1 MQRVSLFNADATFDA
16 GCVVPG
22 PRDDCWVTSLCTLL
36 GPMAREE
43 IRRELKG
50 MEAVAAIG
58 LSHLAEAVLRLAR
71 ADRVVF
77 PGHGL
82 LTTSLYED
90 GDIERLKAITW
101 PDRAVVLRSLN
112 THHHTDILAEGGTFW
127 PVRVVW
133 IIDDVA
139 RDWRPRRDARRDL
152 QRLDTLGLERRR
164 YNGSMP
170 AEALDQVLD
179 LYRRLY
185 IDRYSRHNPDYAPD
199 YMHALL
205 ADGTL
210 EILTLERAGD
220 IEAFCAL
227 HRRGRVLSVPM
238 VGYKE
243 SIEGL
248 YRAIMALPAL
258 EAEAQGLM
266 LNLSAGA
273 SRFKRH
279 RGARPYVEYLLIR
292 DDHLPAWRRLA
303 YRATAGLLKTL
314 EPQLIRAATR

>member
-1 MQRVSLFNADATFDA
+1 MQRVSLVNADVAFDA
-16 GCVVPG
+16 DSAIPG
-22 PRDDCWVTSLCTLL
+22 ARNQCWVTSLCILL

-50 MEAVAAIG
+50 IESIAAIG
-58 LSHLAEAVLRLAR
+58 LSHLVEAGLRLAR

-77 PGHGL
+77 PGHRV
-82 LTTSLYED
+82 LTTSLYEED
-90 GDIERLKAITW
+90 EVERLCALKY
-101 PDRAVVLRSLN
+101 PGRAVVLRSLN
-112 THHHTDILAEGGTFW
+112 THYHADILAQGGTLW
-127 PVRVVW
+127 PVRLVW

-152 QRLDTLGLERRR
+152 HALENLGLARGR
-164 YNGSMP
+164 YRGTMP
-170 AEALDQVLD
+170 ATVLDQVLI

-185 IDRYSRHNPDYAPD
+185 IDRYSRHNPDYTAD
-199 YMHALL
+199 YVRAML

-210 EILTLERAGD
+210 QILTLERGGK

-238 VGYKE
+238 VGYDLDIKD
-243 SIEGL
+243 L
-248 YRAIMALPAL
+248 YRAVMALPAL
-258 EAEAQGLM
+258 EAERLGLA

-273 SRFKRH
+273 GRFKRH
-279 RGARPYVEYLLIR
+279 RGASAHVEYLLIL
-292 DDHLPAWRRLA
+292 DDHLPVWRRLA
-303 YRATAGLLKTL
+303 YRATARLLKTL